1 MTVYIMVS
9 PRLAG
14 TIFNTRKVEEC
25 AVVVEYSPS
34 RFAGILFPTRIV
46 GEGVVGSDRRQNDL
60 CSSGIIS
67 LIYKTMSLR
76 SVVRFGN
83 YSYFCSAIA

>member
-1 MTVYIMVS
+1 MS
-9 PRLAG
+9 SLFAG
-14 TIFNTRKVEEC
+14 IKNNTREVEEY
-25 AVVVEYSPS
+25 AVVEYSPS
-34 RFAGILFPTRIV
+34 LFAGILFPTRIV
-46 GEGVVGSDRRQNDL
+46 EKGVAGSGRRQNNL

-83 YSYFCSAIA
+83 YS